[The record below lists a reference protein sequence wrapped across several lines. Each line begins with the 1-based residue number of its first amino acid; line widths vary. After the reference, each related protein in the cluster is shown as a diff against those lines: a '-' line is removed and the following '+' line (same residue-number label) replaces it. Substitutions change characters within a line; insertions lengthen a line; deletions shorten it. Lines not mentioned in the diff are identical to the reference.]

1 MASFNSSLSYSS
13 GARNNAGSKGSLLP
27 FEQFLILV
35 AVQVRPPFPFVLE
48 YGKTHAKMA
57 HFLSD

>member
-13 GARNNAGSKGSLLP
+13 GARNAGCKGSLLP
-27 FEQFLILV
+27 IEQFLILV

-48 YGKTHAKMA
+48 YGKTHAKLT
-57 HFLSD
+57 HFLND